1 MLVTLATFCAKIES
15 RSASS
20 AGLPYT
26 WRRVDLLHIF
36 LFFLFWF
43 MSNSHFSLP
52 CHGQPWTCSTGP
64 GNHTK
69 MVVYMP
75 MMIVIAIL
83 IMKINYD
90 ETTWSRV
97 VAEAAAMQERTPRKT
112 RILSLRI
119 ELFIQ
124 LILSIFIIIII
135 IIARGPSSIIIIVII
150 FTSETCAHLSEE
162 EKPLILRNQR
172 CKDKN
177 AWWKCCSEI
186 LMFT

>member
-1 MLVTLATFCAKIES
+1 
-15 RSASS
+15 
-20 AGLPYT
+20 
-26 WRRVDLLHIF
+26 
-36 LFFLFWF
+36 

-69 MVVYMP
+69 RNVMVVIYMQMVIVP

-83 IMKINYD
+83 IRTINYD
-90 ETTWSRV
+90 EITWSRV

-119 ELFIQ
+119 ELFTIQ
-124 LILSIFIIIII
+124 LILSIIIIIII

-150 FTSETCAHLSEE
+150 FISETCAHLSEE
-162 EKPLILRNQR
+162 EKALILRNQR

>member
-1 MLVTLATFCAKIES
+1 
-15 RSASS
+15 
-20 AGLPYT
+20 
-26 WRRVDLLHIF
+26 
-36 LFFLFWF
+36 

-69 MVVYMP
+69 RNVMVVIYMQMVIVP

-83 IMKINYD
+83 LMTINYD

-119 ELFIQ
+119 ELFTIQ
-124 LILSIFIIIII
+124 LILSIIIIIII

-150 FTSETCAHLSEE
+150 FISETCAHLSEE
-162 EKPLILRNQR
+162 EKALILRNQR

-177 AWWKCCSEI
+177 ARWKCCSEI